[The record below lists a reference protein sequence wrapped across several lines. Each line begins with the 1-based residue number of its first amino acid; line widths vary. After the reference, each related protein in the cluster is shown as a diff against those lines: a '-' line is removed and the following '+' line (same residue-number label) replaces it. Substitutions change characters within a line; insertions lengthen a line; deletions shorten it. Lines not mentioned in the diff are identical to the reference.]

1 MLWWQW
7 RCSDTYDRHTR
18 AEVVVPM
25 DSQACMTHKFEQLQQ
40 HTRVYYYCHSRS
52 GVYKCVHAAVATDCR
67 VRLAADA
74 CVLPRLQ
81 LVRCAQQHTRACS
94 CDCYEKSDASM
105 SADACV
111 RS

>member
-18 AEVVVPM
+18 AVVVVPM

-52 GVYKCVHAAVATDCR
+52 GVYSCVHAVVATGCGAVVVLQKLR
-67 VRLAADA
+67 VVK
-74 CVLPRLQ
+74 CVY
-81 LVRCAQQHTRACS
+81 VRRRV
-94 CDCYEKSDASM
+94 EL
-105 SADACV
+105 
-111 RS
+111 